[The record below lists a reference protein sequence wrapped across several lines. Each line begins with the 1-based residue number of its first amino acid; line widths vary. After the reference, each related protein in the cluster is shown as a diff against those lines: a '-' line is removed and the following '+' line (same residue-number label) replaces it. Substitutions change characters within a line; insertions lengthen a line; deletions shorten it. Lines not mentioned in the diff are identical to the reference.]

1 MTGPT
6 NLPEAIYDELR
17 ARIIDQTYAPGTTVT
32 ESAIAERF
40 DVARPTAK
48 MAIERLVAEGILR
61 REKHRAARVPQLT
74 AADVTDL
81 FDNRAIVE
89 SAAVARLAT
98 AGILPPEAI
107 AANRAI
113 AGSTNFAAHDI
124 AFHRALVAGQP
135 SARLAKLHDSLMGEI
150 ELCIGQV
157 QAAHLLTAAEVSEQ
171 HQGILDAILAGDPD
185 KAAQLSNEHIAGSRD
200 RLATSISKK
209 NQV

>member
-6 NLPEAIYDELR
+6 ILPAAIYDELR
-17 ARIIDQTYAPGTTVT
+17 ARVIDQTYAPGETIT
-32 ESAIAERF
+32 ESAVAERF

-48 MAIERLVAEGILR
+48 LAIERLVAEGILR
-61 REKHRAARVPQLT
+61 RETHRAARVPQLT
-74 AADVTDL
+74 AADVADL

-89 SAAVARLAT
+89 SAAVRSLAQ
-98 AGILPPEAI
+98 AGILPPAAI

-113 AGSTNFAAHDI
+113 AASTSFASHDI

-135 SARLAKLHDSLMGEI
+135 SPRLAKLHDSLMGEI

>member
-1 MTGPT
+1 MNGPT
-6 NLPEAIYDELR
+6 ILPEAIYDELR
-17 ARIIDQTYAPGTTVT
+17 ARIIDQTYAPGATVT
-32 ESAIAERF
+32 EAAIATRF

-61 REKHRAARVPQLT
+61 REAHRAARVPQLT
-74 AADVTDL
+74 AADVIDL

-89 SAAVARLAT
+89 TAAVEKLAS
-98 AGILPPEAI
+98 AGILPADAI

-113 AGSTNFAAHDI
+113 AASSNFASHDI

-135 SARLAKLHDSLMGEI
+135 SKRLAKLHNSLMGEI

-171 HQGILDAILAGDPD
+171 HQGILDAILAGDV
-185 KAAQLSNEHIAGSRD
+185 ARASQLSNEHIAGSRD
-200 RLATSISKK
+200 RLATSIAKK
-209 NQV
+209 N